1 MTGQLDKWEIV
12 MGFPQYPSQLQQLFL
27 VSILTGFEACPGAK
41 ENLGEKPI
49 RISILGKKNRQ
60 DIADGK
66 KQPVTIW

>member
-12 MGFPQYPSQLQQLFL
+12 MGFPQYPSQLQQLSL

-49 RISILGKKNRQ
+49 RISILGKKKPS
-60 DIADGK
+60 GYC
-66 KQPVTIW
+66 